1 MRAREYIDQQ
11 ASSGRYHLTVEDII
25 TDLGGSVP
33 AVRAQI
39 RRLKERG
46 IIAEPARGFLVIVP
60 YQYRQIGCLPAEQ
73 FIPQWMARTGEPY
86 YFGLLTAAQQ
96 YGAAH
101 QRPQATQVIVQKNRD
116 SIECGKVR
124 VEFIAR
130 GDLTKM
136 PVLQLNT
143 PRGVARFS
151 TPEVTALEL
160 VGYPGHAG
168 GLSNVATVL
177 SELAEEL
184 NRDKLIAAAKL
195 SPISW
200 SQRLG
205 YLLELLGQEELVAEL
220 EPFVAEHAKSYAS
233 LRRAVQPTGHRS
245 ATWKVIVNV
254 DVEPD
259 L

>member
-1 MRAREYIDQQ
+1 MRAQEYINQQ
-11 ASSGRYHLTVEDII
+11 ASSGRYHLAAQDIV
-25 TDLGGSVP
+25 TAVGASVP
-33 AVRAQI
+33 AVRAQL

-46 IIAEPARGFLVIVP
+46 VIAEPARGFLVIVP
-60 YQYRQIGCLPAEQ
+60 YQYRQLGCLPAEQ
-73 FIPQWMARTGEPY
+73 FVPQWMARMGEPY

-124 VEFIAR
+124 VDFIAR
-130 GDLTKM
+130 SDLTKM
-136 PVLQLNT
+136 PVRHINT
-143 PRGVARFS
+143 PRGIARFS

-160 VGYPGHAG
+160 VGYPGHGG

-177 SELAEEL
+177 SELTEEM
-184 NRDKLIAAAKL
+184 NQEKLIAAAKL

-205 YLLELLGQEELVAEL
+205 FLLELLEQKELAEAL
-220 EPFVAEHAKSYAS
+220 KLFVAEHAKSYTP
-233 LRRAVQPTGHRS
+233 LRRAVRPTGSRS
-245 ATWKVIVNV
+245 ATWKVIANV